1 MQRSLRESGHRPALG
16 RVGHCHHVVRDA
28 LCFLR
33 RGSSGADGHAP
44 VDLHGVHG
52 HHLAAEALCQ
62 GHAHF
67 GFAGGGGADDADN
80 TVVHGEAP
88 FVENGGGVRIAAPV
102 TSVTS
107 SQ

>member
-1 MQRSLRESGHRPALG
+1 M
-16 RVGHCHHVVRDA
+16 
-28 LCFLR
+28 
-33 RGSSGADGHAP
+33 AP

-62 GHAHF
+62 SHAHF

-80 TVVHGEAP
+80 TVVHGKAP
-88 FVENGGGVRIAAPV
+88 FVGDMELRIAAPV
-102 TSVTS
+102 TSVTG